1 MKIIKDNNLPII
13 TTNCQVT
20 PELKSF
26 LTGVQGYIQDFI
38 ESDNSPLG
46 SLSAELH
53 TIAYHL
59 GEESCTIT
67 IIFDITKCPYDDL
80 EGINR
85 AASEACTTEYD
96 SLPWVLSNTFEFL
109 PDDYKYI
116 VTPQSLIFTA
126 SYVF

>member
-1 MKIIKDNNLPII
+1 MKIIKDNNLPIL

-20 PELKSF
+20 PELKSL
-26 LTGVQGYIQDFI
+26 LTGVQGDIQDFI

-53 TIAYHL
+53 TISYHL
-59 GEESCTIT
+59 GEDSGTIT
-67 IIFDITKCPYDDL
+67 IIFDITKCLYDDL

-85 AASEACTTEYD
+85 AASEACTEEH